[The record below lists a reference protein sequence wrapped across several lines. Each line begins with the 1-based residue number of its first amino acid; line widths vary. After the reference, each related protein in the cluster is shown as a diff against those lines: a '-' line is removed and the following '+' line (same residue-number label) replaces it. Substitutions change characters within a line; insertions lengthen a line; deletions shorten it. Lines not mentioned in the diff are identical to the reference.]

1 MLHNIPQSA
10 TVQSRSYLWIEV
22 AIVIVHTDA
31 NGNYLDGT
39 LASGNSDRIRLIY
52 ALLFYSSY
60 YVFITLPFR
69 LQFP

>member
-1 MLHNIPQSA
+1 MLRNIPQSA
-10 TVQSRSYLWIEV
+10 TVQSRSYLLIEV
-22 AIVIVHTDA
+22 AIFIVHTDA
-31 NGNYLDGT
+31 NGNYLDET
-39 LASGNSDRIRLIY
+39 LASGNSDRIRLIN